1 MILFLPLFFIPY
13 SFINFALNI
22 KRIKRLKRFFRS
34 KWFKIPFYTFLVGF
48 ALIGFFLTASY
59 AAIKLK
65 LTDDSGIVDSNNR
78 YFNDIKD
85 KYNQSFKKDTANA
98 DYTEYEALNR
108 ILILNKF
115 YPKNAQYIL
124 HAYQTG
130 NNEEE
135 VLRMLDAVDLSLKNQ
150 KMYMKEVYKYNFS
163 KKHRSRKHKKDSV
176 YEWMNIAEW
185 TTFKEAVAKD
195 KHLIDSVA
203 NVTGVEARLIVSCLV
218 GEQIRLFNSNRE
230 AYKQWI
236 GPLKILS
243 VESQFSF
250 GVTGIKEHTAQKIER
265 LLKDPTSEYYLGPEY
280 EHLLNFKTEDP
291 EQERMDRLTS
301 FRNHFYSYMYAA
313 IFLKQVKVQWEKAG
327 YPIDTR
333 PEILATLFN
342 VGFPQ
347 SKPKSNPRV
356 GGSTIKIYEKPY
368 SFGAIAYQ
376 FYYSGEL
383 YDLFPYKASKFDWN
397 EEI

>member
-1 MILFLPLFFIPY
+1 M
-13 SFINFALNI
+13 
-22 KRIKRLKRFFRS
+22 KRFFRS
-34 KWFKIPFYTFLVGF
+34 KWFKVPFFTLLTSF

-59 AAIKLK
+59 VAIKFK

-85 KYNQSFKKDTANA
+85 KYNQSFKKDTSGIVKYN
-98 DYTEYEALNR
+98 EFEALNR
-108 ILILNKF
+108 ILILNKY

-124 HAYQTG
+124 HVYQKG
-130 NNEEE
+130 HNEVE
-135 VLRMLDAVDLSLKNQ
+135 VLRMLDAADLNLKNH
-150 KMYMKEVYKYNFS
+150 KTYMKEVRKYNFS
-163 KKHRSRKHKKDSV
+163 NNNRKRKHKRDSV

-185 TTFKEAVAKD
+185 KTFKEAVAKD
-195 KHLIDSVA
+195 KYLIDSVA
-203 NVTGVEARLIVSCLV
+203 RQTGVESRLIVSCLV

-230 AYKQWI
+230 AYKKWI
-236 GPLKILS
+236 GPLKVLS

-265 LLKDPTSEYYLGPEY
+265 LLKDSSSEYYLGQQY
-280 EHLLNFKTEDP
+280 EHLLDFKTEDSA
-291 EQERMDRLTS
+291 QERMDRLTS
-301 FRNHFYSYMYAA
+301 FRNHYYSYMYAA
-313 IFLKQVKVQWEKAG
+313 VFLKQVKKQWEKAG
-327 YPIDTR
+327 YPIDNR

-347 SKPKSNPRV
+347 SKPKRNPRV
-356 GGSTIKIYEKPY
+356 GGSTIKIHEKPY

-383 YDLFPYKASKFDWN
+383 YDMFPFKPVKFDWN
-397 EEI
+397 EEV